1 MRSLASSVCLVLESA
16 TVPGFVGLMEGSRW
30 LCYKTLSTQPLESL
44 IPSIKVCVE
53 EALGPK
59 GLEAI
64 QSICYAK
71 GPGSTLGLRLA
82 EMFTRTIQK
91 LRPSIHCHPYHTL
104 VLYALWLNLPHHH
117 ILCPRADHRW
127 QVLTQAGSPAN
138 IRLDILDSSQLSSL
152 PYPIYYLPLRKKHP
166 QLPPKALALEISP
179 PIPASLFSNDL
190 LYQMSLGSTS
200 EM

>member
-16 TVPGFVGLMEGSRW
+16 TVPGFVGLMEGSEW
-30 LCYKTLSTQPLESL
+30 LHYKTLSAQPLESL
-44 IPSIKVCVE
+44 LPSIKVCVE
-53 EALGPK
+53 EALGPN

-64 QSICYAK
+64 QSIRYAK

-82 EMFTRTIQK
+82 EMFIRTLQK

-104 VLYALWLNLPHHH
+104 VLYALWLNIPFHH
-117 ILCPRADHRW
+117 LLAPRPDHRW
-127 QVLTQAGSPAN
+127 QVLTQAGSPAR
-138 IRLDILDSSQLSSL
+138 IQLDIFDSSQLSSL

-166 QLPPKALALEISP
+166 QLPPKALALELSTP
-179 PIPASLFSNDL
+179 LPARLFSKDL

>member
-1 MRSLASSVCLVLESA
+1 MHPSPSSLCLVLESA
-16 TVPGFVGLMEGSRW
+16 TVPGFVGLRAGSQW
-30 LCYKTLSTQPLESL
+30 LCYKTLSTSPLESL
-44 IPSIKVCVE
+44 LPSIQACIK

-64 QSICYAK
+64 HSIRYAK

-82 EMFTRTIQK
+82 EMFSRTLQK
-91 LRPSIHCHPYHTL
+91 LLPSMACYPYHTL
-104 VLYALWLNLPHHH
+104 VLYALWLNVPHHH

-127 QVLTQAGSPAN
+127 QVLTQEGSPAS

-166 QLPPKALALEISP
+166 QLPPQALALELSAP
-179 PIPASLFSNDL
+179 LPASLFSNAL
-190 LYQMSLGSTS
+190 LYHIGLEDSSDM
-200 EM
+200 